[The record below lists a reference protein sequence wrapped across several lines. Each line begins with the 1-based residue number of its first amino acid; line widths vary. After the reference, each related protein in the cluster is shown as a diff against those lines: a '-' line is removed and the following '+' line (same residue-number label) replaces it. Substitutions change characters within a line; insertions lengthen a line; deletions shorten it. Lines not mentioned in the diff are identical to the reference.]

1 MTLNI
6 IRKLGTHFRQ
16 WLEYGRK
23 NSTAATHGLTVSL
36 YCLVMQKNAVFAL
49 VLRNSAV
56 TLLTRS

>member
-1 MTLNI
+1 MH
-6 IRKLGTHFRQ
+6 KHFRQ

-23 NSTAATHGLTVSL
+23 NNTAATHSITVSFF
-36 YCLVMQKNAVFAL
+36 CLFMQNNAVFAL